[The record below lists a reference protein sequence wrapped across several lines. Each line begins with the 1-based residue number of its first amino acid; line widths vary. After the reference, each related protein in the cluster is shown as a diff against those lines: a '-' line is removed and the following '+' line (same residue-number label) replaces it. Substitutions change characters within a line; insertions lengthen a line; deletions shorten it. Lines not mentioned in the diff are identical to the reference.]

1 MQTAYVLLSGDV
13 QFGRQPSSFRRQP
26 NASDTIVVRIQATL
40 EDARLENLRQGAPRI
55 HDELL
60 KFGG

>member
-1 MQTAYVLLSGDV
+1 MSYYRAIESQDT
-13 QFGRQPSSFRRQP
+13 SSFRRQP